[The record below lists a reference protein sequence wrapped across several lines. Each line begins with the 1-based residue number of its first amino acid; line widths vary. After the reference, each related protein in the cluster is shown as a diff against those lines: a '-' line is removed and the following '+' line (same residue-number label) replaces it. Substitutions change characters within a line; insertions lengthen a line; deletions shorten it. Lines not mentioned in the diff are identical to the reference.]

1 MRAALW
7 FLVLFAIAAAVALF
21 AGNNQG
27 TVTIFWP
34 PWRIDLSLNLV
45 LMLLFIGIALFY
57 AALRGLSTLRELP
70 RQARRWRLQQ
80 KERAMHGAMLDAVTQ
95 LLAGRFVRARK
106 SALKTLTQE
115 EALAPAEAA
124 IAHRQQLRTLAH
136 VVAAESSHALQD
148 RSGRAEHL
156 ALALQTLGDKPDSSG
171 QELREGVQLRS
182 ARWLLDERDAEGAL
196 EHLAALPQGAA
207 RRTLALRTRLK
218 AARLAGRTRD
228 ALETARLLAKHRAFS
243 PDVAATLVRTLA
255 IALLDEARDDTQL
268 NAAWQALEAAER
280 HMPDIAIHGA
290 ARQIEL
296 GGSIAQARQWLL
308 PAWEQYGELQRH
320 QVRKLVPVLEA
331 TLGEQDSH
339 WLGLIEAQQRL
350 HPRDA
355 CLHYLTGVACLRMAL
370 WGKAEQSFTEASQG
384 LEERAL
390 QVRAWRHLA
399 ELAEKRGDAQAAS
412 AAWKQAA
419 TAQGHGRARV

>member
-7 FLVLFAIAAAVALF
+7 FLALFGIAVAVALF

-27 TVTIFWP
+27 TVTVFWP
-34 PWRIDLSLNLV
+34 PWRIDLSLNMV
-45 LMLLFIGIALFY
+45 LMLLFVGITLFY
-57 AALRGLSTLRELP
+57 AALRGLSSLRELP

-80 KERAMHGAMLDAVTQ
+80 KERAMHGAMLDAVAQ

-106 SALKTLTQE
+106 SARTALTQE
-115 EALAPAEAA
+115 EALAHTDAA

-148 RSGRAEHL
+148 RSSRAEHL
-156 ALALQTLGDKPDSSG
+156 ALALQAVGEHPDSSG

-196 EHLAALPQGAA
+196 ERLAALPQGAA

-218 AARLAGRTRD
+218 AARLSGRTRD

-243 PDVAATLVRTLA
+243 PEVAATLVKTLA
-255 IALLDEARDDTQL
+255 IALLNEARDDTQL
-268 NAAWQALEAAER
+268 SAAWQALETAER
-280 HMPDIAIHGA
+280 RTPDVAIHA
-290 ARQIEL
+290 ATRYTEL
-296 GGSIAQARQWLL
+296 GGTGNQARLWLQA
-308 PAWEQYGELQRH
+308 AWEQYGDLPSH
-320 QVRKLVPVLEA
+320 QARKLVLALEA

-355 CLHYLTGVACLRMAL
+355 CLHYLVGVACVRMAL
-370 WGKAEQSFTEASQG
+370 WGKAEQSFTEASQN
-384 LEERAL
+384 LSDPPLRA
-390 QVRAWRHLA
+390 RAWCHLA
-399 ELAEKRGDAQAAS
+399 ELAERRGDSPAAAS
-412 AAWKQAA
+412 AWKRAAQA
-419 TAQGHGRARV
+419 

>member
-7 FLVLFAIAAAVALF
+7 FLALFGMAVAVALF

-27 TVTIFWP
+27 TVTVFWP
-34 PWRIDLSLNLV
+34 PWRIDLSLNMV
-45 LMLLFIGIALFY
+45 LMLLFVGITLLY
-57 AALRGLSTLRELP
+57 AALHGLSTLRELP

-80 KERAMHGAMLDAVTQ
+80 KERAMHGAMLDAVAQ

-106 SALKTLTQE
+106 SARTALTQE
-115 EALAPAEAA
+115 EALAHTDAA
-124 IAHRQQLRTLAH
+124 IAHRQRLRTLAH

-148 RSGRAEHL
+148 RSSRSEHL
-156 ALALQTLGDKPDSSG
+156 ALALESVGERPDSSG

-196 EHLAALPQGAA
+196 ERLAALPQGAA

-228 ALETARLLAKHRAFS
+228 ALETARLLAKHRAFT

-255 IALLDEARDDTQL
+255 IALLDEARDETQL
-268 NAAWQALEAAER
+268 STAWQALEPAER
-280 HMPDIAIHGA
+280 RMPDVAIHA
-290 ARQIEL
+290 ATQHTAL
-296 GGSIAQARQWLL
+296 GGASSQARLWLQ
-308 PAWEQYGELQRH
+308 PVWEQYAELQSH
-320 QVRKLVPVLEA
+320 QARKLILALEA

-339 WLGLIEAQQRL
+339 WLGLIEAQQRV

-355 CLHYLTGVACLRMAL
+355 CLHYLAGVACLRMAL
-370 WGKAEQSFTEASQG
+370 WGKAEQSFNEASQN
-384 LEERAL
+384 LSDPAL
-390 QVRAWRHLA
+390 CARAWAHLA
-399 ELAEKRGDAQAAS
+399 ELAERRGDGQAAS
-412 AAWKQAA
+412 AAWKRAAQA
-419 TAQGHGRARV
+419 

>member
-7 FLVLFAIAAAVALF
+7 FLALFGIAVAIALF

-34 PWRIDLSLNLV
+34 PWRIDLSLNMV
-45 LMLLFIGIALFY
+45 LMLMFIGIALFY
-57 AALRGLSTLRELP
+57 AALRGLSTLRALP

-80 KERAMHGAMLDAVTQ
+80 KERAMHGAMLDAMAQ

-106 SALKTLTQE
+106 SALKALAQE
-115 EALAPAEAA
+115 EALAPTDAA

-136 VVAAESSHALQD
+136 VAAAEGSHALQD
-148 RSGRAEHL
+148 RSGRFEHL
-156 ALALQTLGDKPDSSG
+156 ALALEALGEHPDSSG

-182 ARWLLDERDAEGAL
+182 ARWLLDDRDAEGAL
-196 EHLAALPQGAA
+196 ERLAALPQGAS

-243 PDVAATLVRTLA
+243 PEVAATLVRTLA
-255 IALLDEARDDTQL
+255 IALLDEARDDAQL
-268 NAAWQALEAAER
+268 GAAWQALETAER
-280 HMPDIAIHGA
+280 RMPDVAIRA
-290 ARQIEL
+290 ASHQIEL
-296 GGSIAQARQWLL
+296 GGAGNQARLWLQ
-308 PAWEQYGELQRH
+308 PVWEQYGELQSH
-320 QVRKLVPVLEA
+320 QARKLVLALEA

-355 CLHYLTGVACLRMAL
+355 CLSYLAGVACMRLSL
-370 WGKAEQSFTEASQG
+370 WGKAEQSFAEAHQSLTEPTLRS
-384 LEERAL
+384 
-390 QVRAWRHLA
+390 RAWFHLA
-399 ELAEKRGDAQAAS
+399 ELAEQRGDKEAAS
-412 AAWKQAA
+412 AAWKRA
-419 TAQGHGRARV
+419 AQG

>member
-7 FLVLFAIAAAVALF
+7 FLALFAVAVAVALF

-27 TVTIFWP
+27 TITVFWP
-34 PWRIDLSLNLV
+34 PWRIDLSLNMV
-45 LMLLFIGIALFY
+45 LMLLFIGFTLIY
-57 AALRGLSTLRELP
+57 AALRGLSSLRELP

-80 KERAMHGAMLDAVTQ
+80 KERAMHGAMLDAVAQ

-106 SALKTLTQE
+106 SARTALAQE
-115 EALAPAEAA
+115 EALSSTDAA
-124 IAHRQQLRTLAH
+124 IAHRPQLKTLAH

-148 RSGRAEHL
+148 RSSRSEHL
-156 ALALQTLGDKPDSSG
+156 ALALESVGPHPDSSG

-196 EHLAALPQGAA
+196 ERLAALPQGAA

-255 IALLDEARDDTQL
+255 IALLNEARDDTQL
-268 NAAWQALEAAER
+268 NAAWQALESNER
-280 HMPDIAIHGA
+280 RMPEIAIA
-290 ARQIEL
+290 AATHHLNL
-296 GGSIAQARQWLL
+296 GGGANQARLWLQA
-308 PAWEQYGELQRH
+308 AWEQYGELQAH
-320 QVRKLVPVLEA
+320 QARKLVLALET
-331 TLGEQDSH
+331 TLTGQDSH
-339 WLGLIEAQQRL
+339 WLGLIEAQQRV

-355 CLHYLTGVACLRMAL
+355 CLSYLAGVACMRMQL
-370 WGKAEQSFTEASQG
+370 WGKAEQAFTEARQS
-384 LEERAL
+384 LTEPRLRA
-390 QVRAWRHLA
+390 RAWCHLA
-399 ELAEKRGDAQAAS
+399 ELAEQRGDHEAAS
-412 AAWKQAA
+412 AAWKSAA
-419 TAQGHGRARV
+419 LA

>member
-7 FLVLFAIAAAVALF
+7 LLALFGVAVAVALF

-27 TVTIFWP
+27 TITVFWP
-34 PWRIDLSLNLV
+34 PWRVDLSLNMV
-45 LMLLFIGIALFY
+45 LMLLFIGITLFY

-80 KERAMHGAMLDAVTQ
+80 KERAMHGAMLDAVAQ

-106 SALKTLTQE
+106 SARTALSQE
-115 EALAPAEAA
+115 EALADTDAA
-124 IAHRQQLRTLAH
+124 ITHRRQLRTLAH
-136 VVAAESSHALQD
+136 MVAAEGSHALQD
-148 RSGRAEHL
+148 RSGRSEHL
-156 ALALQTLGDKPDSSG
+156 ALALEAVGEHPDSSG

-243 PDVAATLVRTLA
+243 PEVAATLVRTLA
-255 IALLDEARDDTQL
+255 IALLNEARDDTQL
-268 NAAWQALEAAER
+268 GAAWQALEAAER
-280 HMPDIAIHGA
+280 RMPDVAIHAA
-290 ARQIEL
+290 ARSIEL
-296 GGSIAQARQWLL
+296 GGPGNQARLWLQ
-308 PAWEQYGELQRH
+308 PVWEQYGELESH
-320 QVRKLVPVLEA
+320 QARRLVLALEA

-355 CLHYLTGVACLRMAL
+355 CLHYLAGVACLRTAL
-370 WGKAEQSFTEASQG
+370 WGKAEQSFTEAGQSLG
-384 LEERAL
+384 DAALRA
-390 QVRAWRHLA
+390 RAWRHLA
-399 ELAEKRGDAQAAS
+399 ELAERRGDTQAAG
-412 AAWKQAA
+412 AAWKRAA
-419 TAQGHGRARV
+419 TA